1 MLYEMQITYPIATPE
16 IAFTG
21 DTMSDFVIDP
31 DNADVL
37 KARILVMEVIILP
50 VMTGITHQNH
60 SCMFILSF
68 LHTRN

>member
-1 MLYEMQITYPIATPE
+1 MFFLNMLYEMQITYPIATPE

-37 KARILVMEVIILP
+37 KARILVMEVIIL
-50 VMTGITHQNH
+50 
-60 SCMFILSF
+60 
-68 LHTRN
+68 